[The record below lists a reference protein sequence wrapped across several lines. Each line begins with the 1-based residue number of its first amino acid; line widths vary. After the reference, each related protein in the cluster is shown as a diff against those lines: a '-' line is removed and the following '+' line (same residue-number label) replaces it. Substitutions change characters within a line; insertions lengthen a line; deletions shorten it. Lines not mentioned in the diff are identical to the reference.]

1 MLFLWNRIKIV
12 CGHHLPLEITIIGIF
27 LSFSLNQGSI
37 GDFMKACT
45 VLFIFDF
52 FTGNYNYKNLSRGH
66 LTFLIVILFMLLL
79 NFTVP
84 GLSVHKRSLCYF
96 LYFAGVVLAIDSLAV
111 KFEKNGMGFFPYIC
125 AVSVIIAVTIQFIE
139 YFINLGK
146 GQYGLYHNMH
156 HLGFFAILTIPIL
169 FYFFCSSRGFLRYL
183 LILPLFMD
191 FYLLWESS
199 SRIAWLA
206 FFAACFITFL
216 LFFKIKDIIKLTVG
230 LLLFSSLS
238 LFIAGFSDVE
248 KRFQD
253 FASNWRQEER
263 IILWKDTV
271 KMLTDNSAKDWIV
284 GHGIGTFRNHYP
296 KYSTYCVPDTTTPYS
311 FTFPHNTILQI
322 IFENGLIGVILFFGL
337 FFLLFF
343 SFKKKSLNLQD
354 QSTFY
359 LLITTFC
366 IFSAFF
372 IFTFLTLPVYS
383 RYTLCPAG
391 LIIGLSLVMVKK
403 TFNAQ
408 QINN

>member
-12 CGHHLPLEITIIGIF
+12 CGHHIPLEIAIIGVF

-45 VLFIFDF
+45 ALFLFNF
-52 FTGNYNYKNLSRGH
+52 FAGNYNYKKLSKGH
-66 LTFLIVILFMLLL
+66 IIFLLVILLILLI

-84 GLSVHKRSLCYF
+84 GLSVHKRSLFYF
-96 LYFAGVVLAIDSLAV
+96 LYFTGVVLAIDSLAV
-111 KFEKNGMGFFPYIC
+111 KFKKNGTGFFPCIC
-125 AVSVIIAVTIQFIE
+125 AVSVIIAVIIQFIE
-139 YFINLGK
+139 YFIHLGS
-146 GQYGLYHNMH
+146 GQHGLYHNIH

-169 FYFFCSSRGFLRYL
+169 FYFFFSSKRLLRYL
-183 LILPLFMD
+183 LILPVIMD

-216 LFFKIKDIIKLTVG
+216 FFFKIKGIMKLTAG

-238 LFIAGFSDVE
+238 LFMAGFSDVE

-263 IILWKDTV
+263 IIIWGDTI
-271 KMLTDNSAKDWIV
+271 KMLKDNSVKDWII
-284 GHGIGTFRNHYP
+284 GHGIGSFRNHYF
-296 KYSTYCVPDTTTPYS
+296 KYSTYYVPKTTTPYS

-322 IFENGLIGVILFFGL
+322 IFENGLVGAILFSGL

-343 SFKKKSLNLQD
+343 SLKKKAFILKNR
-354 QSTFY
+354 STLY

-366 IFSAFF
+366 ISSAFF
-372 IFTFLTLPVYS
+372 IFIFFTLPVYS

-391 LIIGLSLVMVKK
+391 LIIGLCLVMIKK
-403 TFNAQ
+403 RNYSAT
-408 QINN
+408 